1 MKIQLA
7 YDRPANISTDLLVV
21 VHDSDVRLHD
31 LTGSPLDE
39 MVRRIGHDLAEKR
52 RKREYFTSVNSGSPA
67 QNVAIFSTA
76 LSPSYNVWEN
86 LKIFVSRAIH
96 MAQDQGMKRVCV
108 LLNTD
113 EAAPFVGKAVEGA
126 LLGAYT
132 FDRYKSQKADPDK
145 LQLTIAALK
154 AYDQQNRRYL
164 DRYTMVSNAV
174 NEARD

>member
-21 VHDSDVRLHD
+21 ILDSDVRLHD

-52 RKREYFTSVNSGSPA
+52 RKREYFTSLNSGSPA

-113 EAAPFVGKAVEGA
+113 AAAPFVGKAVEGA

-132 FDRYKSQKADPDK
+132 FDRYKSQKADLDK
-145 LQLTIAALK
+145 
-154 AYDQQNRRYL
+154 
-164 DRYTMVSNAV
+164 
-174 NEARD
+174 